1 MLFHDREKGT
11 IKKKKTHDD
20 SNLLR
25 SDTHIF
31 AHISLAKASFV
42 VKPDDEGVGSI
53 FFLQRSNV
61 GHMAMNRYVQFL
73 YREGKANNNNNLTY

>member
-42 VKPDDEGVGSI
+42 SSLMMKGWEVFSSYKEV
-53 FFLQRSNV
+53 
-61 GHMAMNRYVQFL
+61 M
-73 YREGKANNNNNLTY
+73 